1 MSAAEARD
9 PLRYEVKYCARA
21 TDLHRLLHW
30 VKHNRAGFGE
40 PFPLRQVNNVYFD
53 TYDHFAYT
61 ENISGA
67 SQRSKVRYRW
77 YGEVDAPERGS
88 LEVKRRR
95 GGVGWKLSYPTGSVP
110 LAGVPWRH
118 FRHALRAQL
127 PAEARI
133 WLDANPQP
141 VLINR
146 YRRRYFLSGDGR
158 VRLTVDWDQRVYDE
172 RHCATPNLTRPANMP
187 DTLVVEL
194 KFDRADRQLA
204 NRYAQGIPIRL
215 SRNSKYVIGV
225 QSITHD

>member
-1 MSAAEARD
+1 MSTAAVPD
-9 PLRYEVKYCARA
+9 PLRYEVKYVARA
-21 TDLHRLLHW
+21 TELHRLLGW
-30 VKHNRAGFGE
+30 VRNNRAGFKE
-40 PFPLRQVNNVYFD
+40 PFPPRQVNNVYFD
-53 TYDHFAYT
+53 TYDHFAYA

-67 SQRSKVRYRW
+67 SARSKVRFRW
-77 YGEVDAPERGS
+77 YGEVNAPERGT

-95 GGVGWKLSYPTGSVP
+95 GGVGWKLSYRVGAVP
-110 LAGVPWRH
+110 LAGVSWRA
-118 FRHALRAQL
+118 FRGALREQL
-127 PAEARI
+127 PSEARL

-158 VRLTVDWDQRVYDE
+158 VRLTVDWNQRVYDE
-172 RHCATPNLTRPANMP
+172 RHCATPNLTRLANLP
-187 DTLVVEL
+187 DTIVVEL
-194 KFDRADRQLA
+194 KFDRADRKLA